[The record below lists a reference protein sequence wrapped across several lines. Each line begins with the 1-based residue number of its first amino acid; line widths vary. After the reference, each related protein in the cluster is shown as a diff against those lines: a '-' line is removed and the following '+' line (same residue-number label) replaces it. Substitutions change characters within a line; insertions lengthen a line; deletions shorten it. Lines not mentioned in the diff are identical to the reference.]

1 MLIKD
6 NRPYAYKNNRYR
18 SQLKILLEECPTLD
32 VSGLDYTDKS
42 LIKLLTAYHSYCK
55 IDYGILFKNK
65 SKVKV
70 NIGIAGGGYFYPK
83 DAPDTPFD
91 ASVRFLLPKK
101 FYNRFLSIEWSFL
114 KCRII
119 LRKRHKQTV
128 SLRLHRIFR
137 AYPSGGWGGVSFRK
151 KLDFSIVAIRATTTI
166 GFRVKFY
173 PTIRSRD

>member
-83 DAPDTPFD
+83 DAPDYPFD
-91 ASVRFLLPKK
+91 ASVRFL
-101 FYNRFLSIEWSFL
+101 F
-114 KCRII
+114 C
-119 LRKRHKQTV
+119 
-128 SLRLHRIFR
+128 
-137 AYPSGGWGGVSFRK
+137 
-151 KLDFSIVAIRATTTI
+151 KLLF
-166 GFRVKFY
+166 
-173 PTIRSRD
+173 